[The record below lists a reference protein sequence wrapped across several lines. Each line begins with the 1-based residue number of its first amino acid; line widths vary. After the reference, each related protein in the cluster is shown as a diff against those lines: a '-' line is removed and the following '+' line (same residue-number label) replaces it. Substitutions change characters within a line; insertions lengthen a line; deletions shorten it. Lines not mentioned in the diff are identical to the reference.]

1 MKILQYVR
9 LYIKIVSHRLRII
22 TPSTP
27 WDMRTLD
34 LRNVCLQTYRN
45 NRMSQ
50 KVTYFL
56 RKIQTL
62 PVNNSGILRIQ
73 NAKFSGYHFYMN
85 TNIWRDFQIWISVP
99 LISSLE
105 ELVKLFCSNYW
116 QKPQVTAR
124 LPEVFC
130 KQGVLKTIVKFT
142 GKQLC
147 WSLFLIKSHV
157 LKIVYLWILQN
168 V

>member
-9 LYIKIVSHRLRII
+9 LCIKIVSRRLRII
-22 TPSTP
+22 TPFTL

-45 NRMSQ
+45 NRMRQ
-50 KVTYFL
+50 KVAYFL
-56 RKIQTL
+56 RKIHTL

-73 NAKFSGYHFYMN
+73 NAKFSEYHFYMN
-85 TNIWRDFQIWISVP
+85 ADKWRDFQICISVP
-99 LISSLE
+99 SLE

-116 QKPQVTAR
+116 QNPQVTAR

-130 KQGVLKTIVKFT
+130 KQGVLKRIGKFT
-142 GKQLC
+142 GKHLC

-157 LKIVYLWILQN
+157 LKIGYLWILQN
-168 V
+168 F